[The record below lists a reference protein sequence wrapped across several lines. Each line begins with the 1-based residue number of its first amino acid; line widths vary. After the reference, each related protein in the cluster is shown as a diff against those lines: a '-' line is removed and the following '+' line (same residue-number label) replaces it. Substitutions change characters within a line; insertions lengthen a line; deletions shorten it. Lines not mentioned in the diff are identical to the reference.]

1 MGGAQRR
8 TVDLINGF
16 GRRFR
21 HAVIALDGSV
31 SAAESIDPHVEAE
44 TSCLAI
50 EKTRLL
56 SPRNLARFRAL
67 YRSVSPD
74 LLLTYNF
81 GSMEAVIANRL
92 FAQIPHIHVEDGF
105 GAEESGRR
113 QLRRRVWLRRLA
125 LRGRSQLVVPSFTLK
140 QLARDVWR
148 LDERSIHHLPNGID
162 LNRFGPRQA
171 FGPAPAARATEPV
184 VGSVGVFRAEKNFAR
199 LIRAFSACLGQS
211 SAQLVLV
218 GDGPE
223 RAALEAMSRE
233 LAQEGRIVFPGFAA
247 RPERLLAGFDI
258 FALSSDTEQMPIGL
272 VEAMA
277 AGLPIVAT
285 DVGDVRRLL
294 PAEQQ
299 PYVVEKTDE
308 AAFASALRE
317 LAERPELRRSLGARN
332 AAHARA
338 HFDLKTMLA
347 NYGALFD
354 RLLSRSGS
362 TACSA
367 DPASTER
374 KRSICP
380 RVVASQEK
388 RSA

>member
-125 LRGRSQLVVPSFTLK
+125 LRGRS
-140 QLARDVWR
+140 
-148 LDERSIHHLPNGID
+148 
-162 LNRFGPRQA
+162 
-171 FGPAPAARATEPV
+171 
-184 VGSVGVFRAEKNFAR
+184 
-199 LIRAFSACLGQS
+199 
-211 SAQLVLV
+211 
-218 GDGPE
+218 
-223 RAALEAMSRE
+223 
-233 LAQEGRIVFPGFAA
+233 
-247 RPERLLAGFDI
+247 
-258 FALSSDTEQMPIGL
+258 
-272 VEAMA
+272 
-277 AGLPIVAT
+277 
-285 DVGDVRRLL
+285 
-294 PAEQQ
+294 
-299 PYVVEKTDE
+299 
-308 AAFASALRE
+308 
-317 LAERPELRRSLGARN
+317 
-332 AAHARA
+332 
-338 HFDLKTMLA
+338 
-347 NYGALFD
+347 
-354 RLLSRSGS
+354 
-362 TACSA
+362 
-367 DPASTER
+367 
-374 KRSICP
+374 
-380 RVVASQEK
+380 
-388 RSA
+388 